1 MLILWVS
8 NGSQLLPMFFHKAAG
23 ITYENANSD
32 AYRPKLY
39 EFTSLRVTESQG
51 IMLSI

>member
-1 MLILWVS
+1 MRML
-8 NGSQLLPMFFHKAAG
+8 
-23 ITYENANSD
+23 TD